1 MQKLITD
8 ALLLV
13 LGTAI
18 VLWGADRFTDSASAL
33 ARRWKVSEMVIGLT
47 VVAIGTSLPEFV
59 VSFFSAIR
67 GIGDM
72 SIGNILGSN
81 VFNTLVIIG
90 ASALMLPMAV
100 ARSTVYRD
108 MMLSLGAAIALWA
121 LCHNGT
127 LDLWNGLVLL
137 VIFGMFMG
145 YTFYIAKHQRR
156 SALQSENGHKQAS
169 TEMPLRR
176 IIVLQLL
183 GLAALV
189 GGGQLM
195 VDSASS
201 LAVACGMSKG
211 MVGLTILAAGTSL
224 PELATSVAAARKG
237 SKGLAL
243 GNVLGSNIFNICLV
257 LGVTSLIHPIQADG
271 ITVIDWTVLIGS
283 GVLLA
288 VVAWTRHIIG
298 RAEGALLLLAYLT
311 YLAWLILNVL

>member
-1 MQKLITD
+1 MQELITD
-8 ALLLV
+8 GLLLA

-72 SIGNILGSN
+72 SIGNIVGSN

-90 ASALMLPMAV
+90 ASAMMLPMAV

-108 MMLSLGAAIALWA
+108 MMLALGSAIALWA
-121 LCHNGT
+121 LCHNGE
-127 LDLWNGLVLL
+127 LDLWDGTVLL

-145 YTFYIAKHQRR
+145 YTFYIARHQRR
-156 SALQSENGHKQAS
+156 SADLAEDSQNTSS
-169 TEMPLRR
+169 PEMSMRR
-176 IIVLQLL
+176 IVTLL
-183 GLAALV
+183 LFGLAALV

-211 MVGLTILAAGTSL
+211 IVGLTVLAAGTSL

-237 SKGLAL
+237 SNGLAL

-257 LGVTSLIHPIQADG
+257 LGVTALVRPIQADG
-271 ITVIDWTVLIGS
+271 ITVLDWAVLTGS
-283 GVLLA
+283 CVLLA
-288 VVAWTRHIIG
+288 VMAWTRNMVG
-298 RAEGALLLLAYLT
+298 RAEGVILLLAYMA
-311 YLAWLILNVL
+311 YIGWLILNV